1 MSSATS
7 PARSLH
13 TDLLSHLLSHTA
25 QRAASYL
32 VEVQRRHV
40 GTHADYGALLTA
52 LGADDALND
61 EPRPPSDVIDAFA
74 DAVDPGL
81 VGTAGPRHFGF
92 VIGGVLPAALAA
104 DWLTSTWDQ
113 NAFSFVLS
121 PAAAAVEETVRRW
134 LADLLALDANVSL
147 GIVTGATM

>member
-1 MSSATS
+1 NSLAGELPSAPT
-7 PARSLH
+7 
-13 TDLLSHLLSHTA
+13 
-25 QRAASYL
+25 
-32 VEVQRRHV
+32 
-40 GTHADYGALLTA
+40 
-52 LGADDALND
+52 
-61 EPRPPSDVIDAFA
+61 PPLQVIDDLAA
-74 DAVDPGL
+74 RVDPGL

-147 GIVTGATM
+147 GIVTGATMANFTG